1 MLVADQQMTRA
12 TTSEP
17 PPSESND
24 LTEIKEAMEPKLLGL
39 RDLFVEAENLRMRT
53 LQDLFTLLS
62 PVQAAQYT
70 VAALEMT
77 IAMRKLGDEVREAHS
92 GDSKARPVG
101 RPEKNLRDIA
111 SHGDVE
117 ELQEALDTGLDPS
130 EADYDGRTALVCLIM
145 KYNPPSSI
153 QVTCSKIQRYAWR
166 VVCLMPNPK

>member
-24 LTEIKEAMEPKLLGL
+24 LTEIKEAIEPKLARL
-39 RDLFVEAENLRMRT
+39 RDLFVEAENLRLKT

-70 VAALEMT
+70 VAALEMAA
-77 IAMRKLGDEVREAHS
+77 AMRKLGDEVREAHS
-92 GDSKARPVG
+92 GDLKSRPQG

-130 EADYDGRTALVCLIM
+130 EPDYDGRTALVCQIK
-145 KYNPPSSI
+145 KYNPPISI
-153 QVTCSKIQRYAWR
+153 QVRC
-166 VVCLMPNPK
+166 

>member
-24 LTEIKEAMEPKLLGL
+24 LTEIKEAMEPKLLKL
-39 RDLFVEAENLRMRT
+39 RDLFVEAENLRLRT
-53 LQDLFTLLS
+53 LQDIFTLLN

-77 IAMRKLGDEVREAHS
+77 IAMRKLGDEVQEAHS
-92 GDSKARPVG
+92 GDLKARPLG
-101 RPEKNLRDIA
+101 RPDMNLRDIA

-117 ELQEALDTGLDPS
+117 ELQDALDAGLDPS
-130 EADYDGRTALVCLIM
+130 EPDYDGRTALVCLVK
-145 KYNPPSSI
+145 KYNPPISLL
-153 QVTCSKIQRYAWR
+153 VCLWR
-166 VVCLMPNPK
+166 VCMFNAQP